1 MFMNQPLPVSVPSSI
16 STFVE
21 YDGPSTPTVPRG
33 KRSDVTEKDLEEFQA
48 SFWGLAEQYIYV
60 DTRQV

>member
-1 MFMNQPLPVSVPSSI
+1 MFIHPSSSI

-48 SFWGLAEQYIYV
+48 SFSWLGTEIYE
-60 DTRQV
+60 DTHQE

>member
-1 MFMNQPLPVSVPSSI
+1 MFIHPSSSI

-21 YDGPSTPTVPRG
+21 YDGPKTPTVPRG

-48 SFWGLAEQYIYV
+48 SFSWLGTEIYE
-60 DTRQV
+60 DTHQE

>member
-1 MFMNQPLPVSVPSSI
+1 MFIHPPSSI

-48 SFWGLAEQYIYV
+48 SFSWLGTEIYE
-60 DTRQV
+60 DTHQE

>member
-1 MFMNQPLPVSVPSSI
+1 MFMYQLPVSVSSSI

-33 KRSDVTEKDLEEFQA
+33 KRSDLTEKDLEEFQA
-48 SFWGLAEQYIYV
+48 SFWGLEA
-60 DTRQV
+60 DTQ